1 MHHSFSIFARMEKK
15 NLLVRGLGL
24 KEATA
29 INMIDMVGIGPF
41 ITIPF
46 IIQAMNGPQCILA
59 WMLGALLA
67 FADGFVWA
75 ELGASMPQA
84 GGSYVFLKEIY
95 GPKKWGKL
103 FSFLYIWQTS
113 IQAPLVIAS
122 GAIGFSQYA
131 GYLYPFDAL
140 QQKVISGSLV
150 ILLTFLLY
158 RKITDIGKISMLLWI
173 GVIATMAWMIFGGIT
188 HFDADLAFT
197 YPEGAF
203 DLSPVFWAGLG
214 AASVKTVY
222 SFLGYYNVC
231 HLGSEIINPEKNIP
245 RSIFISIA
253 GITVLYLLMQIS
265 VLGVIP
271 WQEAKESTFIV
282 STFFERLYGRE
293 AAMVA
298 TALILWI
305 AVASLFS
312 VMLGYSRVPYAA
324 AMDGN
329 YFSIFSK
336 VHPEKKIPH
345 YSLFILGTAAF
356 VFSLLFKLKEVI
368 TAIIVMR
375 ILVQFVGQSV
385 GVIYLRKK
393 NRNLQLPFK
402 MWLYPVPALL
412 GILIWMFIFFSTE
425 WVFIVGA
432 LGVIFTGIVIFLIK
446 GSNEKSWPLEET
458 VKR

>member
-1 MHHSFSIFARMEKK
+1 MDDNKPA
-15 NLLVRGLGL
+15 LVRGLGL

-67 FADGFVWA
+67 FSDGFVWA
-75 ELGASMPQA
+75 ELGAAMPEA
-84 GGSYVFLKEIY
+84 GGSYIFLKEIY
-95 GPKKWGKL
+95 GPKKWGRL

-122 GAIGFSQYA
+122 GAIGFSLYL
-131 GYLYPFDAL
+131 GYLVPMDPFL
-140 QQKVISGSLV
+140 QKVVSGSLV
-150 ILLTFLLY
+150 IFLTFLLY
-158 RKITDIGKISMLLWI
+158 RKINDIGKISMLLWT
-173 GVIATMAWMIFGGIT
+173 GVIATIAWMIYGGLT
-188 HFDADLAFT
+188 HFDSNLAFA
-197 YPEGAF
+197 YPENAF
-203 DLSPVFWAGLG
+203 DFSMVFWAGLG
-214 AASVKTVY
+214 AASVKTIY

-231 HLGSEIINPEKNIP
+231 HLGAEIKNPQINIP

-271 WQEAKESTFIV
+271 WQEAKNSTFIV
-282 STFFERLYGRE
+282 STFFEKIYGKG

-298 TALILWI
+298 TGLILWI

-324 AMDGN
+324 AVDGN
-329 YFSIFSK
+329 YFSVFSK

-345 YSLFILGTAAF
+345 FSLLILGGTAF
-356 VFSLLFKLKEVI
+356 VFSLLFKLKDVI

-375 ILVQFVGQSV
+375 ILVQFIGQSV
-385 GVIYLRKK
+385 GVIYLRQK
-393 NRNLQLPFK
+393 NRNLHLPFK
-402 MWLYPVPALL
+402 MWFYPLPAVT
-412 GILIWMFIFFSTE
+412 GIVIWLFIFFSSDFP
-425 WVFIVGA
+425 FIAGA
-432 LGVIFTGIVIFLIK
+432 LGVIFLGVIIFLARSK
-446 GSNEKSWPLEET
+446 KEGSWPFIRL
-458 VKR
+458 